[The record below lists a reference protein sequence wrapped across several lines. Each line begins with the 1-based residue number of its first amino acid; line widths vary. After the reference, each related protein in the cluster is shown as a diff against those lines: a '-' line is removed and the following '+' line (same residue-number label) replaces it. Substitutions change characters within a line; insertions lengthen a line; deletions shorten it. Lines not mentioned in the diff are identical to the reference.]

1 MTIIKLKNNMET
13 TEEYNSLL
21 QEVLEYYS
29 SANIIG
35 IDRDF
40 AEGWFNYFFFE
51 GERDAT
57 IIIERICRE
66 YESITN

>member
-1 MTIIKLKNNMET
+1 MET

-40 AEGWFNYFFFE
+40 AEGWFNCFFFE

-57 IIIERICRE
+57 IIIKRICRE